1 MVGGEE
7 APQDPDGGLEQVHV
21 LVDVEVEVLRH
32 PVLGLGEL
40 LLEVHDQHG
49 VQAVYQ
55 SQAKVEPDIQDI
67 VIRQLLLLSF
77 LIVSDTGTLHNDNYC
92 TEGQNC

>member
-1 MVGGEE
+1 MLKGMLHPFISARLFQNLLFTPFLGFFGVY
-7 APQDPDGGLEQVHV
+7 
-21 LVDVEVEVLRH
+21 EVL
-32 PVLGLGEL
+32 EL

-67 VIRQLLLLSF
+67 VIR
-77 LIVSDTGTLHNDNYC
+77 
-92 TEGQNC
+92 